1 MLIYD
6 TTGLTF
12 NRAIISSAE
21 VKLFLYTHET
31 GTRVLMA
38 TLDQPPG
45 KVFFTTDEIYLKLF
59 YTDKI
64 TLQSLF
70 EATAS
75 NMVTVAE
82 ADVFKLYMR
91 SDADMR
97 LCEGEKLFSQFEE
110 IENDATSQTGMQ
122 SLK

>member
-6 TTGLTF
+6 TTSLTF
-12 NRAIISSAE
+12 NRAIINSDE

-64 TLQSLF
+64 SLQSLF

-82 ADVFKLYMR
+82 ADVYKLYMR

-97 LCEGEKLFSQFEE
+97 LCEGEKLFSQFERK
-110 IENDATSQTGMQ
+110 ENDAAGKQVCN
-122 SLK
+122 L

>member
-12 NRAIISSAE
+12 NKAIINSAE
-21 VKLFLYTHET
+21 VKLFLYIHEA
-31 GTRVLMA
+31 GSLVLMA

-45 KVFFTTDEIYLKLF
+45 KVFFTTDEIYLTLF

-64 TLQSLF
+64 SLQFLF

-82 ADVFKLYMR
+82 ADVYKLYMR
-91 SDADMR
+91 SDADIR
-97 LCEGEKLFSQFEE
+97 LCEGGKLFSQFEKTA
-110 IENDATSQTGMQ
+110 NDTAWQTGMQ